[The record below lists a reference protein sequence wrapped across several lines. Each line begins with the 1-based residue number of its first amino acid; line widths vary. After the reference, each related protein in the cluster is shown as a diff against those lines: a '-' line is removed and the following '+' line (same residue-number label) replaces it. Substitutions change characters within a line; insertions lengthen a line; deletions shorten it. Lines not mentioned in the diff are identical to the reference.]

1 MGFQNGGEEK
11 KRRGKVREGACW
23 PVTPY
28 LTSSCNK
35 GRLGTKGAILMHVQN
50 EAATFS
56 SLPPP
61 PLPCA
66 RRARTKDLL
75 AFPTPKLPRQTLLG
89 SWTVYPGGAGQ
100 ASGHKTHT
108 LVFPLQKDRQE
119 RVPQWVLSSACSSSE
134 IETVKQSVPTTRLGW
149 PLPVYFTYPA

>member
-35 GRLGTKGAILMHVQN
+35 VRLGTKGAILMHVQN

-61 PLPCA
+61 PFPVQGGPERKTCLHFRLLNYLDKRCLA
-66 RRARTKDLL
+66 AGLFTQEAQDKRAATK
-75 AFPTPKLPRQTLLG
+75 PTHWFSLSKRIGRSVSP
-89 SWTVYPGGAGQ
+89 
-100 ASGHKTHT
+100 SGYS
-108 LVFPLQKDRQE
+108 L
-119 RVPQWVLSSACSSSE
+119 
-134 IETVKQSVPTTRLGW
+134 
-149 PLPVYFTYPA
+149 LPVLPVKSKR